1 MPVQQIRLSPRVSL
15 SPSTVR

>member
-1 MPVQQIRLSPRVSL
+1 MPSSADQVSPRVSL